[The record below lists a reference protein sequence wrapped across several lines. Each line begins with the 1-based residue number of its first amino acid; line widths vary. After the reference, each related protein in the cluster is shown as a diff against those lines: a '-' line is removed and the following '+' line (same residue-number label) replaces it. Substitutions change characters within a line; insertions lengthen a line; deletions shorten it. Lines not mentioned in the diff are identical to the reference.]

1 MPLAKK
7 NIASMPSGSSLAPL
21 GLGFA
26 GVTEAAA
33 IAAYEWIGRGDKE
46 CGDNA
51 AVTAMR
57 KTFGSLPFSGTVVI
71 GEGEK
76 DNAPMLYNGEALGQ
90 GGVAVDIA
98 VDPVDGTN
106 YLAKGMAGAV
116 AVFAAAPA
124 GAMFCPGP
132 AFYMDKFIVPPAARH
147 SVDPTAPV
155 AERIRDLSR
164 ALGKPID
171 ELRIFVLER
180 PRHETLVREIKAA
193 GASVRMALD
202 GDVLGGLKA
211 AMGEGVDALMGIGG
225 TPEGVIAAC
234 VARAL
239 GAGMWGA
246 LAPQSEVE
254 EARVRDCG
262 MRQGQ
267 ILTMNELVSSD
278 DLVFA
283 CTGIT
288 GDDTLAGVRVM
299 DGRAWTETLLIQ
311 GVNHRISRIQNQRLL
326 REGA

>member
-7 NIASMPSGSSLAPL
+7 NIASMPSGSSLAHL
-21 GLGFA
+21 SLGFA

-33 IAAYEWIGRGDKE
+33 IAACEWIGRGDKE
-46 CGDNA
+46 RGDHA

-57 KTFGSLPFSGTVVI
+57 KTFASIPFHGTVVI

-76 DNAPMLYNGEALGQ
+76 DNAPMLYNGETLGQ
-90 GGVAVDIA
+90 GGAAVDIA

-116 AVFAAAPA
+116 AVFAAAPR

-132 AFYMDKFIVPPAARH
+132 AFYMDKFIVPSAARD

-155 AERIRDLSR
+155 AGKIRDLSR
-164 ALGKPID
+164 ALGKPAS

-180 PRHETLVREIKAA
+180 PRHETLVREIRAT

-211 AMGEGVDALMGIGG
+211 ITGEGIDALMGIGG

-234 VARAL
+234 AARAL

-262 MRQGQ
+262 LHEGQ
-267 ILTMNELVSSD
+267 ILTVNELVSSD

-288 GDDTLAGVRVM
+288 GDDMLAGVRVM
-299 DGRAWTETLLIQ
+299 NGRAWTETLVIQ
-311 GVNHRISRIQNQRLL
+311 GVGRRVSRIQNQRLL